1 MSRARLRLPATI
13 AAAVVVAEVAVLLLR
28 PRGGSVEPA
37 PVRAGSYFSD
47 AEIERARRWSR
58 PQLALGLASLA
69 VEAGTLAALA
79 ARPPRT
85 LRRRRS
91 NPVTASAAA
100 GAALSV
106 GLTAVTLPLG
116 AIRHRRAVEHGIST
130 QSWSAWAGDVAKAA
144 AVGAGFASAG
154 SAIAV
159 GLMRRFGRAW
169 WLPGAG
175 VAVAGGAALLAAGP
189 VLLDPIFNRFTPLP
203 EGELRRDVLA
213 LADEAGVEVRQV
225 YEADASRRTTAAN
238 AYVTGLGAS
247 RRVVLFDTL
256 IERFAPEEVRLVVA
270 HELAHVRHRDVPRG
284 LLYVA
289 LVAPPAALAAARLAE
304 RMAGDA
310 RPEEAGPASLAPL
323 ALALGAVGA
332 AQGVVAN
339 RLSRAIEVR
348 ADTFALALTGAIEPF
363 IAFQRRIALTNL
375 ADPDPPKLL
384 HRLLGTHPT
393 TLQRIGLAKALAD
406 TAVDRG

>member
-13 AAAVVVAEVAVLLLR
+13 AAAVVVAEAAVLLLR

-37 PVRAGSYFSD
+37 PVSAGSYFSD

-58 PQLALGLASLA
+58 PQLALGLASAAL
-69 VEAGTLAALA
+69 EAGALTALA
-79 ARPPRT
+79 ARPPRI

-91 NPVTASAAA
+91 RPVSASAVA
-100 GAALSV
+100 GAAMSA
-106 GLTAVTLPLG
+106 GLTAATLPLG
-116 AIRHRRAVEHGIST
+116 AVRHRRSVAHGLST
-130 QSWSAWAGDVAKAA
+130 QGWGAWAGDIAKATALGA
-144 AVGAGFASAG
+144 AFASAG

-159 GLMRRFGRAW
+159 ALMRRFGRTW

-175 VAVAGGAALLAAGP
+175 VALAGGAAMLAAGP

-213 LADEAGVEVRQV
+213 LADDAGVEVRQV

-270 HELAHVRHRDVPRG
+270 HELAHVRHRDVVRG
-284 LLYVA
+284 LLYLA
-289 LVAPPAALAAARLAE
+289 LVAPPAALAATRIAERLA
-304 RMAGDA
+304 GDPP
-310 RPEEAGPASLAPL
+310 PEEAGPASLAPL
-323 ALALGAVGA
+323 AVALGAVGA
-332 AQGVVAN
+332 AQGIVAN
-339 RLSRAIEVR
+339 SLSRAIEVR
-348 ADTFALALTGAIEPF
+348 ADTFALSLTGAIEPF

-384 HRLLGTHPT
+384 HPLVGTHPT
-393 TLQRIGLAKALAD
+393 TVQRIGLAKALA
-406 TAVDRG
+406 